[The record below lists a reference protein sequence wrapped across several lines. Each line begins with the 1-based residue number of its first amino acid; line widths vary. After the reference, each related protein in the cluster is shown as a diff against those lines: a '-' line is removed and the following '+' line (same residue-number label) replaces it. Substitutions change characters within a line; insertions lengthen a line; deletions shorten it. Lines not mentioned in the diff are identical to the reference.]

1 MKQLVFVDPNIALAI
16 DLSERIKVQLKGE
29 ITKCERRTM
38 TPKKALDVLAPPFG
52 AATEY
57 EQLTCRTKDWNR
69 LCRKY

>member
-16 DLSERIKVQLKGE
+16 DLSERIKVQLKGK

-38 TPKKALDVLAPPFG
+38 TPKKAMDVLAPPFG
-52 AATEY
+52 APT